1 MELVT
6 ESDTYGPSM
15 SNDGTY
21 IDQIPSSAHFTQG
34 LRCPCTQNCYASR
47 PSFVTHVKT
56 NSHKRWLESLN
67 ANRANHLTEL
77 EQSRKLVRQQQLI
90 IAQLERDKTEM
101 MNMVNFLSRQLTTT
115 PQQSAAAVEIDL
127 IDFDS

>member
-6 ESDTYGPSM
+6 ESDTYSPSI

-21 IDQIPSSAHFTQG
+21 IDQIPSSSHFTQG
-34 LRCPCTQNCYASR
+34 IRCPCTQNCFASR
-47 PSFVTHVKT
+47 PSFVSHTKT
-56 NSHKRWLESLN
+56 QSHKRWLESLN
-67 ANRANHLTEL
+67 ANRSNHLTEL

-101 MNMVNFLSRQLTTT
+101 MNMVNFLSRQLAT
-115 PQQSAAAVEIDL
+115 PPQPATAVIDL